1 MAPSTST
8 LQRLARLHPFQTIE
22 AQRLALLFAVVYFAQ
37 GMWYLPVQT
46 MTLTLKE
53 RGLSSSAVADFFL
66 LSTIPWLIKPVY
78 GLLSDFVP
86 LFGRRRRSYFLLTS
100 AMASLAAF
108 ALALT
113 SDHGYWRLALLYT
126 AMGLGLAFCD
136 VLTDAMMVESG
147 KPRGLTGAFQS
158 VQWAAISVAT
168 LAVGVLGGHLAHT
181 RSMRGA
187 FLLAGCFPLVS
198 FVMVLAFLREAPSR
212 LDRAAFRQAFGAIR
226 QAATQSTLWI
236 VAGFI
241 FFANFNPL
249 FGPAFLY
256 YQTDVLG
263 MDQRFI
269 GALASLTAVGG
280 IAGAL
285 IYAPLSRRVPLR
297 RLIVLTIGI
306 GAAGTL
312 AYAFYRGPRSAVVI
326 DTLYGVVGMLVQ
338 LTMLDLAAKACPKR
352 AEGTFFALLMS
363 VFNGSTQLST
373 NVGGRLY
380 DALGF
385 TPLVLISTVMT
396 ALAWLLIPLVN
407 IERIEAAARREADP
421 LKIGA

>member
-1 MAPSTST
+1 MALWIST
-8 LQRLARLHPFQTIE
+8 LSPLGRLHPFQTVE

-46 MTLTLKE
+46 LTLSLKE

-66 LSTIPWLIKPVY
+66 LSTIPWLIKPLY
-78 GLLSDFVP
+78 GLLSHFVP
-86 LFGRRRRSYFLLTS
+86 LFGRRRRSYFLLAS
-100 AMASLAAF
+100 ATASLAAV

-136 VLTDAMMVESG
+136 VLTDAMMVEEG
-147 KPRGLTGAFQS
+147 KPLGLTGAFQS
-158 VQWAAISVAT
+158 VQWAAISVAA
-168 LAVGVLGGHLAHT
+168 LAVGGLGGYLAHV
-181 RSMRGA
+181 RNLRGA

-198 FVMVLAFLREAPSR
+198 FVMVRAFLRETPSR
-212 LDRAAFRQAFGAIR
+212 LDRAAVRQAFGALR
-226 QAATQSTLWI
+226 QAATQRDLWI

-241 FFANFNPL
+241 FCSNFNPL

-256 YQTDVLG
+256 YQTDVLRL
-263 MDQRFI
+263 DQRFI
-269 GALASLTAVGG
+269 GVLASLTAVGG
-280 IAGAL
+280 IVGAL

-312 AYAFYRGPRSAVVI
+312 AYAFYRDSSSAMVI
-326 DTLYGVVGMLVQ
+326 DTLYGVAGMLLQ
-338 LTMLDLAAKACPKR
+338 LSLLDLAAKACPKR

-385 TPLVLISTVMT
+385 TPLVFISAVVT

-407 IERIEAAARREADP
+407 IERIEAAARE
-421 LKIGA
+421 